1 MIDQYAADNFPTIKA
16 PFKAWP
22 IVPVEAYVGL
32 SGEVVRTIEPH
43 SEADPAALLLQ
54 FLTFFGNAVGRGPH
68 YEVEGDRH
76 FTVLDIV
83 LVGATAKSRKGTSVG
98 RIRQVFRAAD
108 GEWESARVKTGLSS
122 GEGLIN
128 EVRDPVKNGARV
140 IDPGVEDK
148 RLLVLEAEF
157 AGTLT
162 MMRRPGSVLSRVI
175 RDAWDCRDLA
185 VLTKNN
191 PTRATGQHISIIGHI
206 TIDELLAR
214 MDRTSMT
221 NGYANRFLFA
231 CVRRARVLPHGGD
244 LDDSAV
250 RELAMRTRERIT
262 QARKVCRVMMTAD
275 ARKVWEHAYEILS
288 RGKPG
293 LLGAILGRAE
303 AQTVR
308 LALLY
313 ALLDRNDQIGVAH
326 LNAALSVW
334 SYCEASAG
342 YIFGGV
348 VAGELKM

>member
-1 MIDQYAADNFPTIKA
+1 
-16 PFKAWP
+16 
-22 IVPVEAYVGL
+22 
-32 SGEVVRTIEPH
+32 
-43 SEADPAALLLQ
+43 
-54 FLTFFGNAVGRGPH
+54 
-68 YEVEGDRH
+68 
-76 FTVLDIV
+76 
-83 LVGATAKSRKGTSVG
+83 
-98 RIRQVFRAAD
+98 
-108 GEWESARVKTGLSS
+108 
-122 GEGLIN
+122 
-128 EVRDPVKNGARV
+128 
-140 IDPGVEDK
+140 
-148 RLLVLEAEF
+148 
-157 AGTLT
+157 
-162 MMRRPGSVLSRVI
+162 
-175 RDAWDCRDLA
+175 
-185 VLTKNN
+185 
-191 PTRATGQHISIIGHI
+191 
-206 TIDELLAR
+206 
-214 MDRTSMT
+214 MT

-262 QARKVCRVMMTAD
+262 QSRKVCRVMMTAD

-313 ALLDRNDQIGVAH
+313 ALLDGSDQIGVAH

-348 VAGELKM
+348 VAGKTEDVISAALSQAGETGMTRTEIRDLFGRHRKGHDIDAALATLAASGKAKRIVGAVPAAVPPRCGSNCKMGRHIAPHCNRRSRVRHKRLKPSADRDLSLSSLMSRPPDVLAPIRRTACGHPTSFIWSWSVR